1 MSRKLNRDSGIR
13 SARAFSTFRNMS
25 HLEAEA
31 HSQIEGPGT
40 VNDLTWATRIAAGGP
55 KAWPG

>member
-1 MSRKLNRDSGIR
+1 MSRKLNRDGGIH
-13 SARAFSTFRNMS
+13 SARAFSTLRNLS

-40 VNDLTWATRIAAGGP
+40 VNDLVQATRIAAGGP
-55 KAWPG
+55 VAWPD